1 MSKKSEKQA
10 ERDEAVERLR
20 EWVKPG
26 DRLTFVCTYHSSR
39 GYSTHG
45 YRVLLAVAADEPSA
59 GAPAYRTR
67 PWIADVTYMVGKA
80 TGTWNE
86 RAEEIRVTGCGF
98 DKRFEVTD
106 TLSRLLGEAFS
117 GEGRIG

>member
-1 MSKKSEKQA
+1 MSKKSENQA
-10 ERDEAVERLR
+10 ERDKAVERLR
-20 EWVKPG
+20 EMVKPG

-45 YRVLLAVAADEPSA
+45 YRVLAVAEPYA
-59 GAPAYRTR
+59 GGEHCGRDK
-67 PWIADVTYMVGKA
+67 PWIADLTYNVGKA

-106 TLSRLLGEAFS
+106 RLSALLGEAFS
-117 GEGRIG
+117 GNGRIRHD